1 MSRTLGHDLGRH
13 AAQIGLDPAL
23 VEPLLLTC
31 WMHRAL
37 KEATTLRPAHLARG
51 RYVRLLRLC
60 LEHRDA
66 PGLIRLCGRGQDGA
80 HLRP

>member
-13 AAQIGLDPAL
+13 AAQIGLDSAL
-23 VEPLLLTC
+23 VEALLLTC

-60 LEHRDA
+60 LQHRDA
-66 PGLIRLCGRGQDGA
+66 PGLRRLCGRDQDGA
-80 HLRP
+80 HRRP